1 VVLLILAAL
10 WAALLVPP
18 YLRNR
23 AENRP
28 ADSIGDFRHQLRV
41 LQRTGPSSVAPAN
54 RLFGPA
60 PSVPPYAPYA
70 AGFRPAGLGR
80 PMSSA
85 AMRRR
90 AQQRRRRDIF
100 LSLMALT
107 SLSGVCGFVP
117 GLSAVWYLTGVMAV
131 ALVGYVLLLV
141 RMRNLAA
148 EREMKL
154 RFLPQPDRGEREA
167 APAYVMRQSAN

>member
-1 VVLLILAAL
+1 MVLLILAAL

-54 RLFGPA
+54 RLWGPS

-70 AGFRPAGLGR
+70 AGLRPRSLS
-80 PMSSA
+80 PV

-107 SLSGVCGFVP
+107 SLSAVCGFVP

-131 ALVGYVLLLV
+131 ALMSYVLLLV

-148 EREMKL
+148 ERDMKL
-154 RFLPQPDRGEREA
+154 RFLPQPDRVEPEA
-167 APAYVMRQSAN
+167 APAYVMRHYTAN

>member
-1 VVLLILAAL
+1 
-10 WAALLVPP
+10 
-18 YLRNR
+18 R

-54 RLFGPA
+54 RLWGPA

-70 AGFRPAGLGR
+70 VGLR
-80 PMSSA
+80 RSMSPS

-90 AQQRRRRDIF
+90 AAQRRRRDIF
-100 LSLMALT
+100 LSLLALT

-154 RFLPQPDRGEREA
+154 RFLPHPDRSEREA
-167 APAYVMRQSAN
+167 APAYVMRHSAN